1 MKKQLRE
8 MVIALSAL
16 FAFALVFLGAANL
29 LNENPVGIIECGF
42 ALLISVP
49 VVILS
54 NREEKA

>member
-16 FAFALVFLGAANL
+16 FAFALLFLGAANL
-29 LNENPVGIIECGF
+29 LNENPVGIIECGL